1 MQLANLPR
9 EADATGALV
18 TDFHI
23 DTDPPVTRRL
33 IPHTLSRHAAAR
45 PFNRQPLVLAGR
57 DATAARLKAVV
68 GRARGKSTTHPLRR
82 SPVPQPAMPR
92 LAALCDAAEDRARGV
107 LDRMIV
113 LAIGGLAVWVGGPV
127 LLTMV
132 AGTL

>member
-23 DTDPPVTRRL
+23 DKDPPVTRRM

-45 PFNRQPLVLAGR
+45 PFNRQAVVLAGR
-57 DATAARLKAVV
+57 DPTAVRLKAVV
-68 GRARGKSTTHPLRR
+68 GRARGKIAMHPMHRAPAPQST
-82 SPVPQPAMPR
+82 APR
-92 LAALCDAAEDRARGV
+92 LAALCDAVEARTRGTLNTLMGV
-107 LDRMIV
+107 ATAGIV
-113 LAIGGLAVWVGGPV
+113 VWVGGPV
-127 LLTMV
+127 AATLI

>member
-1 MQLANLPR
+1 MQLANLSR

-23 DTDPPVTRRL
+23 DKDPPVTRRL
-33 IPHTLSRHAAAR
+33 IPHTLSSHAAAR

-68 GRARGKSTTHPLRR
+68 GRARGKSTAHPLRR
-82 SPVPQPAMPR
+82 PPAPQPAMPR
-92 LAALCDAAEDRARGV
+92 LAALCDAAEDHARGM

-113 LAIGGLAVWVGGPV
+113 VAIGGLAVWVGGPV